1 MYLVRYCYEIVS
13 LLARMLF
20 GIVLSE
26 YKTVKLLKEIES
38 IFKGRFQP
46 ATFKKVKKFQG
57 IQQFVINDSFAQLEN
72 RFTNKTE
79 RENNKYYFI
88 LASLYDD
95 LIDEQVISIEVLNEM
110 FLHPENSNPKSFSET
125 VLIDTHLKLLNRVK
139 EKEAYQKVLN
149 NIHQAQIDSLQQLN
163 NDISLDNILSI
174 TERKGGYSLLM
185 CRHYIQMN
193 ANQATDNCWY
203 QLGGLIQ
210 MTNDLYDI
218 YKDTVAGIHTFAN
231 TQNSYQ
237 KIREVYESQI
247 HKFKISVEKLD
258 YSYSKKWAFQIKLS
272 IIPALGLIALENLKQ
287 LQGNNEQLFPFKNYP
302 RKVLIIDMEKV
313 NNIFKLFKYSFQIAN
328 NKSLNCN

>member
-38 IFKGRFQP
+38 KFKGRFQP

-95 LIDEQVISIEVLNEM
+95 LIDEKVVSIEVLNEM
-110 FLHPENSNPKSFSET
+110 FLHPQKSNPKSFSET

-247 HKFKISVEKLD
+247 NKFKISVEKLD

-328 NKSLNCN
+328 NKN